1 MTAKKNSS
9 PKSDK
14 LQVKNDLDKLADE
27 VLPEAEPYEFWFKGK
42 QFITQNPYEL
52 DLGAALNM
60 DDNDVSD
67 QLKQFLGDEGYEEF
81 MALKPKMKH
90 ANALVVN
97 AEKYY
102 QQFYGNPGESEGSQT
117 S

>member
-1 MTAKKNSS
+1 MTTKKNSS

-14 LQVKNDLDKLADE
+14 LQVKNDLDKLASE
-27 VLPEAEPYEFWFKGK
+27 TLPDAEPYEFWFKGK
-42 QFITQNPYEL
+42 QFITQNPYDL
-52 DLGAALNM
+52 DLGMAM
-60 DDNDVSD
+60 DLDNADVGD
-67 QLKQFLGDEGYEEF
+67 QLKQFLGEDGFKEF
-81 MALKPKMKH
+81 MALKPQMKH

-102 QQFYGNPGESEGSQT
+102 EQFYGNPGESEGSQT

>member
-1 MTAKKNSS
+1 MATAKKTA

-14 LQVKNDLDKLADE
+14 VQVTNDLDKLANE
-27 VLPEAEPYEFWFKGK
+27 TLPEAEPYEFWFKGK
-42 QFITQNPYEL
+42 RFVTQNPYEL
-52 DLGAALNM
+52 DLGQAM
-60 DDNDVSD
+60 TVGDQDVEA
-67 QLKQFLGDEGYEEF
+67 QLKQLLGDQYSDF
-81 MALKPKMKH
+81 MALKPMMKH

-102 QQFYGNPGESEGSQT
+102 QSIFGNPGESDGSQD